1 MNIAKKIMPM
11 IGAML
16 VVLMLLTLIPA
27 LSTFAL

>member
-16 VVLMLLTLIPA
+16 IVLMMLTFIPT

>member
-1 MNIAKKIMPM
+1 MKIAKKIMPM

-16 VVLMLLTLIPA
+16 VVLMLLTFIPA

>member
-16 VVLMLLTLIPA
+16 VVLMLLTFISA

>member
-16 VVLMLLTLIPA
+16 VVLMLLTFIPA

>member
-16 VVLMLLTLIPA
+16 IVRMLLTFIPA

>member
-16 VVLMLLTLIPA
+16 VVLMLLTFILA